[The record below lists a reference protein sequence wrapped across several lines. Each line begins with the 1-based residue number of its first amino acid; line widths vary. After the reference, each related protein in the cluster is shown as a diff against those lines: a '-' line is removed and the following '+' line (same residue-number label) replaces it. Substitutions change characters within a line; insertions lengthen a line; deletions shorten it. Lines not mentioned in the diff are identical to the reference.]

1 MNVDLADTEI
11 FTGDLSTDLVP
22 SDDGLLYCRCGTVV
36 GEADAPRWKPGV
48 GGLIYSGLGLEQDN
62 KISHVVNNQN
72 FFKGGNWGKGWGR

>member
-36 GEADAPRWKPGV
+36 GEADAPR
-48 GGLIYSGLGLEQDN
+48 
-62 KISHVVNNQN
+62 
-72 FFKGGNWGKGWGR
+72 